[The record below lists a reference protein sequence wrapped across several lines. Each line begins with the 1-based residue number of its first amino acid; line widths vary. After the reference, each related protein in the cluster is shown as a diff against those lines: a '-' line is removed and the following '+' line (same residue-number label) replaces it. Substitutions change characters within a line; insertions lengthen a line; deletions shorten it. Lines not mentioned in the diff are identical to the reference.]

1 MYKIALVEDEKNLA
15 ALVIKYLEAE
25 KFEVDWY
32 SNGETAEKNI
42 DKKYHDILSDIQQ
55 YVNAYSHSYIIWY
68 NT

>member
-32 SNGETAEKNI
+32 SNG
-42 DKKYHDILSDIQQ
+42 
-55 YVNAYSHSYIIWY
+55 
-68 NT
+68 